1 MRGAE
6 WGSLRQARKTF
17 LVGRALTDGGGTRRR
32 RSRPGGMGSGCTK
45 PGRGGVAPC
54 VALDAAQPFDFES
67 KKQKEKSDLEAP
79 AEAAGPGNQR
89 E

>member
-1 MRGAE
+1 
-6 WGSLRQARKTF
+6 
-17 LVGRALTDGGGTRRR
+17 
-32 RSRPGGMGSGCTK
+32 MGSGCTK

-67 KKQKEKSDLEAP
+67 KKQKEKNDLEAP

>member
-1 MRGAE
+1 MRGAGL
-6 WGSLRQARKTF
+6 GSLRQARKTF
-17 LVGRALTDGGGTRRR
+17 LVGRALTDGGGTR

-67 KKQKEKSDLEAP
+67 KKQKEKNDLEAP
-79 AEAAGPGNQR
+79 AEAAPGNQR

>member
-1 MRGAE
+1 M
-6 WGSLRQARKTF
+6 RQARKTF
-17 LVGRALTDGGGTRRR
+17 LVGRALTDGGGTRRTR
-32 RSRPGGMGSGCTK
+32 RSRPVGGMGSGCTK

-67 KKQKEKSDLEAP
+67 KKQKEKNDLEAP

>member
-1 MRGAE
+1 MRGAG
-6 WGSLRQARKTF
+6 WGTLRQARKTF
-17 LVGRALTDGGGTRRR
+17 LVGRALTDGGGTR

-67 KKQKEKSDLEAP
+67 KKQKEKNDLEAP

>member
-1 MRGAE
+1 MRGAG
-6 WGSLRQARKTF
+6 WWSCQARKTF
-17 LVGRALTDGGGTRRR
+17 LVGRALTGGGTRT
-32 RSRPGGMGSGCTK
+32 SRPGGMGSGCTK

-67 KKQKEKSDLEAP
+67 KKQKEKNDLEAP
-79 AEAAGPGNQR
+79 AEAAPGGQR